1 MQFAGNEIIEFIA
14 FEGVHQRKKAS
25 EMKTLKMGPEIKSVR
40 DENSKGGSR
49 DEKF

>member
-1 MQFAGNEIIEFIA
+1 MQFAGNEIIEFIV
-14 FEGVHQRKKAS
+14 FEGVQRKKAS

-40 DENSKGGSR
+40 NENSKGGSR